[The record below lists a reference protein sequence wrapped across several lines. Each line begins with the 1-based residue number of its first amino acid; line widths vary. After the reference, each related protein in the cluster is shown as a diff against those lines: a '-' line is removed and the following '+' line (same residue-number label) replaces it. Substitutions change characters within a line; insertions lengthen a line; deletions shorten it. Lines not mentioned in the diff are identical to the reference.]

1 MKIAILS
8 NGNVNYSTLRLK
20 EEAERRGHSVRVI
33 KYRKCYVTIDEK
45 NPTVMYDGE
54 AIDQYDAIIP
64 RIASYMTRYG
74 TAVARQ
80 LEMAY
85 PRTLFVNRSIA
96 ITRARDKL
104 RSTQLLARGG
114 VAIPKTVF
122 SRNSADIDD
131 LLNELGGTPV
141 IIKLARGTHGNG
153 VVLAETKKAAKSVL
167 QAFSAMFV
175 VDAEASLKD
184 NVAAMTEAS
193 ANIRY
198 AEITTAV
205 RDSTAANGD
214 PIHNGDVMGIQ
225 GSSIDVVGHDVDDV
239 TLRLLSQMQEEEEGD
254 TLTLLAGSDMDDAHF
269 SALTKRIEEAFPDL
283 EVDAHR
289 GEQPLYPIIFSLE

>member
-20 EEAERRGHSVRVI
+20 EEAEKRDHIVKII

-45 NPTVMYDGE
+45 NPTVMYGGE
-54 AIDQYDAIIP
+54 ALDQYDAIIP
-64 RIASYMTRYG
+64 RIASNMTRYG

-122 SRNSADIDD
+122 SRNS
-131 LLNELGGTPV
+131 L
-141 IIKLARGTHGNG
+141 
-153 VVLAETKKAAKSVL
+153 VVLM
-167 QAFSAMFV
+167 AMV
-175 VDAEASLKD
+175 WCWLRRRRRQSRCSRRCTSP
-184 NVAAMTEAS
+184 M
-193 ANIRY
+193 R
-198 AEITTAV
+198 
-205 RDSTAANGD
+205 
-214 PIHNGDVMGIQ
+214 MG
-225 GSSIDVVGHDVDDV
+225 
-239 TLRLLSQMQEEEEGD
+239 R
-254 TLTLLAGSDMDDAHF
+254 
-269 SALTKRIEEAFPDL
+269 
-283 EVDAHR
+283 
-289 GEQPLYPIIFSLE
+289 IFSCKNLFVSRLEWISAPLWWGAGLWRV